1 MKITED
7 KFPILGCVKNNILT
21 EKISE
26 FVDRQVS
33 DKNVKKE
40 ILDSVKYFKNKKL
53 QVNYITNPIHEIFLD
68 TSKFIKAKE
77 LLKNSP
83 PTVGLLLLPSTV
95 FPDFTYVPDY
105 VKVDREDYP
114 INAILYSWQNINEHD
129 KISGDSDPEDPWD
142 ENNRELLILPIYNAG
157 TTQATKQLYMFSED
171 ELYGVKPSEDET
183 RFWYGNIHDYVMSFI
198 LFYNYTE
205 PKIKILYGADNGKQK
220 RITMNNGKFLNLSEN
235 AIGMFDSSNFT
246 IEETEKQISSRVLTL
261 KR

>member
-7 KFPILGCVKNNILT
+7 KFPILDCVKNNILT
-21 EKISE
+21 GKISE

-33 DKNVKKE
+33 DKNVQKE
-40 ILDSVKYFKNKKL
+40 ILDSAKYFRNKKL
-53 QVNYITNPIHEIFLD
+53 QINYITKPIHEIFLD

-83 PTVGLLLLPSTV
+83 PTVGLLLLPSTI

-105 VKVDREDYP
+105 VEVNREDYP

-129 KISGDSDPEDPWD
+129 KISGDFDPEDPWD
-142 ENNRELLILPIYNAG
+142 ENNRELLILPIYNDG
-157 TTQATKQLYMFSED
+157 TTQATKQFYMFGED
-171 ELYGVKPSEDET
+171 ELYGVKLSEDET

-205 PKIKILYGADNGKQK
+205 PETKILCGADSGKQK
-220 RITMNNGKFLNLSEN
+220 RITMNNEKFLNISEN
-235 AIGMFDSSNFT
+235 DIGIIDSSNFT
-246 IEETEKQISSRVLTL
+246 MEEIAKQILSRVLT
-261 KR
+261 